1 MELNENYGIG
11 PIKYISSGKRPSTDQ
26 TQFGV
31 KGTYRKLVTSS
42 TTFKKSGFLDFQD
55 LESGFFQIT
64 DQGNVRPGL
73 SYALFGYEYNI
84 VKI

>member
-1 MELNENYGIG
+1 MLVQIFAPKIHFDVIG
-11 PIKYISSGKRPSTDQ
+11 M
-26 TQFGV
+26 
-31 KGTYRKLVTSS
+31 YRKLVTSS